1 MRILRRLLTFL
12 ASRLFVI
19 TFAFAMVI
27 LSFYT
32 AMNVANIWILTD
44 EGLEA
49 RAKAVIQGAD
59 ASGLS
64 GYFTEDFLRQ
74 DPVLLVGTGSSSPYR
89 DYTVRSVSH
98 KIRVH
103 GIWAWPWDDYATAEV
118 TESVPAIEGAILAEK
133 REAALAE
140 GGEDR
145 LKPPAWETVRYRVIL
160 SRSGGRWKINSLQ
173 RMEQRGG

>member
-12 ASRLFVI
+12 ASRLFFI
-19 TFAFAMVI
+19 TFAFALII

-32 AMNVANIWILTD
+32 AMNAANIWILTD

-64 GYFTEDFLRQ
+64 GYFTEEFLRQ
-74 DPVLLVGTGSSSPYR
+74 DPVLLVGTGASSPYR
-89 DYTVRSVSH
+89 DYTVRALSH
-98 KIRVH
+98 KTQVH
-103 GIWAWPWDDYATAEV
+103 SIWAWPWDDYATAEV
-118 TESVPAIEGAILAEK
+118 TESVPSIDGTILAEK
-133 REAALAE
+133 REAALAA

-145 LKPPAWETVRYRVIL
+145 LKPPAWETVRYRVVL
-160 SRSGGRWKINSLQ
+160 ARSGGRWKISALQ